1 MAGMIYERVRERTRE
16 LESALYAA
24 LDAADR
30 YRETVSEILARE
42 ESSPTANEMVS
53 KRLRQFLGKSEA
65 IIRTLEDDALTEML
79 FLIDRLFAL
88 EAAEEGR
95 FI

>member
-1 MAGMIYERVRERTRE
+1 MAAMIYQQVRERTRE
-16 LESALYAA
+16 LENALYAA

-30 YRETVSEILARE
+30 YRETVSELLATE
-42 ESSPTANEMVS
+42 PNEMVS

>member
-1 MAGMIYERVRERTRE
+1 MTIYESVRRRTQE
-16 LESALYAA
+16 LERALYAA

-30 YRETVSEILARE
+30 YRETVSELLAAE
-42 ESSPTANEMVS
+42 EASSSPNEMVV
-53 KRLRQFLGKSEA
+53 KRLRQFLAKSEA
-65 IIRTLEDDALTEML
+65 ITRTLEDDALTEML